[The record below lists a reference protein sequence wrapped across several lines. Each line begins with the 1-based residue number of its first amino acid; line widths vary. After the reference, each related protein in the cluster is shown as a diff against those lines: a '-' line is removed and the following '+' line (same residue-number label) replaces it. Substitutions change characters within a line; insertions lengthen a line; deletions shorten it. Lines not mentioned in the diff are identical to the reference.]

1 MFTMTDQSYSQPP
14 GPAGVSTSIF
24 GVSLF
29 VHQLTH
35 TDLSKERQKW
45 NSDFKIARVAS
56 ALSRLNFRVR
66 RTSSPS
72 TKVTADGLEVRRTNT
87 IQPQL

>member
-1 MFTMTDQSYSQPP
+1 MFIMTDQSYSQPP

-35 TDLSKERQKW
+35 TDLSKELQKMEQRFQ
-45 NSDFKIARVAS
+45 NRE
-56 ALSRLNFRVR
+56 
-66 RTSSPS
+66 
-72 TKVTADGLEVRRTNT
+72 DG
-87 IQPQL
+87 

>member
-35 TDLSKERQKW
+35 TDLSKELQKMEQRFQ
-45 NSDFKIARVAS
+45 NRE
-56 ALSRLNFRVR
+56 
-66 RTSSPS
+66 
-72 TKVTADGLEVRRTNT
+72 DGLCFVRA
-87 IQPQL
+87 

>member
-1 MFTMTDQSYSQPP
+1 MTQNIKT
-14 GPAGVSTSIF
+14 VT
-24 GVSLF
+24 
-29 VHQLTH
+29 
-35 TDLSKERQKW
+35 
-45 NSDFKIARVAS
+45 S

>member
-1 MFTMTDQSYSQPP
+1 MTRVEKNLLNAPSSGLSATFFPHFGDKGQNI
-14 GPAGVSTSIF
+14 ATSKPSARF
-24 GVSLF
+24 GL
-29 VHQLTH
+29 QTG
-35 TDLSKERQKW
+35 
-45 NSDFKIARVAS
+45 

-72 TKVTADGLEVRRTNT
+72 TKVSADGLEVRRTNT